1 MIGGALLVFVG
12 AVGTALQTRRA
23 VANPLSLEQD
33 LEQDKV
39 TDAQPVSP
47 PPVSLPK
54 FLE

>member
-1 MIGGALLVFVG
+1 MIGGALLVFIG
-12 AVGTALQTRRA
+12 AVGTALQRRRA
-23 VANPLSLEQD
+23 VANSLS

-39 TDAQPVSP
+39 TDAQPVSL